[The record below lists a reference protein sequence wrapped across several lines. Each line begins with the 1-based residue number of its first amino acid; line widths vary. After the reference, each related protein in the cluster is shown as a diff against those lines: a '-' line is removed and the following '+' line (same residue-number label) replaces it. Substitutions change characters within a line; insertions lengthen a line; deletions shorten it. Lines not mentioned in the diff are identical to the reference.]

1 MSQYIRPGSNS
12 TPIAINDVI
21 LITTPQGTTHL
32 AGCNCGSCAGSGGAV
47 TGAQGTQGPQGTQ
60 GVQGPA
66 DGPQGTQG
74 LQGPQGGTGAQGATG
89 TQGSIGIQGAQG
101 ATGTGA
107 QGVQGLQGINGGGVT
122 EEQLANAIAE
132 AALSNTDDLPEGT
145 TNRYY
150 TTARVSFMHTQN
162 AVSNSWI
169 INHNLGFRPNITVQD
184 SAGTTY
190 EGEINHTSANSLTV
204 SFSAA
209 FSGKAY
215 LS

>member
-1 MSQYIRPGSNS
+1 MTRPGS
-12 TPIAINDVI
+12 AHVV
-21 LITTPQGTTHL
+21 
-32 AGCNCGSCAGSGGAV
+32 NCTCAACSAGSVIQVVIPGSSVISSSSGGGV
-47 TGAQGTQGPQGTQ
+47 QGVQGTQGRTGI
-60 GVQGPA
+60 QGPR
-66 DGPQGTQG
+66 GFQGTQG
-74 LQGPQGGTGAQGATG
+74 LQGTTGAGVQGATG
-89 TQGSIGIQGAQG
+89 S
-101 ATGTGA
+101 
-107 QGVQGLQGINGGGVT
+107 QGVQGLQGLQGSVGVGTQGVQGLQGTNGGGVT
-122 EEQLANAIAE
+122 EEQLANAIAG

-150 TTARVSFMHTQN
+150 TTARVSYMHTQN
-162 AVSNSWI
+162 AVSNSWV